1 MTPKEGK
8 PQSQHKSPSIGC
20 GLAETP
26 SRANGAN
33 GRNGG
38 NGRERPAT
46 ADAGIAAAARRP
58 AARRTARRH
67 RCGRTTLC
75 EHWAAPPAP
84 NDPGYCWRV
93 TAHPPK
99 KNNDASSPAA
109 RQAARISR
117 RWPLVSGGMGILL
130 VAALG
135 AIIAYRENNLPFS
148 FDLAFLGELVEH
160 RSAFWNVPALLMNN
174 IGGGIIGTFVVPLA
188 IILIFLVLRMKWA
201 ALYFA
206 IATIVS
212 AGLVQLLKNLYERP
226 RPHDI
231 LVASDL
237 GSFPSGH
244 TANAATMAVVLSLVL
259 RRVWIWAAGVVY
271 TVIMLLSR
279 TYLGAHWL
287 SDTIGGLVLGSAVAV
302 IVWAPLAHRLLTERE
317 RRSGPL

>member
-1 MTPKEGK
+1 
-8 PQSQHKSPSIGC
+8 
-20 GLAETP
+20 
-26 SRANGAN
+26 
-33 GRNGG
+33 
-38 NGRERPAT
+38 
-46 ADAGIAAAARRP
+46 
-58 AARRTARRH
+58 
-67 RCGRTTLC
+67 
-75 EHWAAPPAP
+75 
-84 NDPGYCWRV
+84 V
-93 TAHPPK
+93 TVHPPK

-109 RQAARISR
+109 RQTARISR

-188 IILIFLVLRMKWA
+188 IILILLLLRMKWA

-231 LVASDL
+231 LVASDA

-259 RRVWIWAAGVVY
+259 RRVWVWAAGVLY
-271 TVIMLLSR
+271 TIIMLLSR

-302 IVWAPLAHRLLTERE
+302 IVWAPLAHRVMTERE
-317 RRSGPL
+317 RRRGSVRPHEAGHPVNR

>member
-1 MTPKEGK
+1 
-8 PQSQHKSPSIGC
+8 
-20 GLAETP
+20 
-26 SRANGAN
+26 
-33 GRNGG
+33 
-38 NGRERPAT
+38 
-46 ADAGIAAAARRP
+46 
-58 AARRTARRH
+58 
-67 RCGRTTLC
+67 
-75 EHWAAPPAP
+75 
-84 NDPGYCWRV
+84 V
-93 TAHPPK
+93 TAHPLK

-160 RSAFWNVPALLMNN
+160 RTAFWNVPALLMNN

-188 IILIFLVLRMKWA
+188 IILIFLVSRMKWA
-201 ALYFA
+201 ALYFT

-212 AGLVQLLKNLYERP
+212 AGLVQLLKNIYERP
-226 RPHDI
+226 RPQDI
-231 LVASDL
+231 LVVSDP

-259 RRVWIWAAGVVY
+259 RRVWIWAAGVLY

-302 IVWAPLAHRLLTERE
+302 IVWAPLAHRVLTERE
-317 RRSGPL
+317 RRIGPVQPSETRDPVNR